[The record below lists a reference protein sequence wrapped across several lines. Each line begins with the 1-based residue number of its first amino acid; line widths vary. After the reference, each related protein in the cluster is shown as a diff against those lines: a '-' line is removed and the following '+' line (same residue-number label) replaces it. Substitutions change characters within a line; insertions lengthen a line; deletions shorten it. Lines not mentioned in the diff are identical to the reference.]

1 MLVISNILASLF
13 HSVHTTELNLIFM
26 FPDSYKLQMDL
37 ESNKRENLD
46 IDICNLQVQGC

>member
-1 MLVISNILASLF
+1 
-13 HSVHTTELNLIFM
+13 M

-46 IDICNLQVQGC
+46 TDICNLWGQGY